1 MAEASTAQGSIAGA
15 EEVHHSSI
23 WPFVIAMAALFG
35 FAGVVFNL
43 LISVFG
49 FVLLWVGVGG
59 WLLQDR
65 HMRFGAP
72 DEPTESFPFT
82 AISIRKLGI
91 WIFLASEVMFF
102 TALIGNSF
110 ALRVRSETLGIG
122 WAAPGQVLNVPLT
135 AINTF
140 ILIASSFT
148 MVEALRAAERGNQ
161 SQLKMFL
168 LATFLLG
175 AIFVGIQAYEY
186 NKLFFGEG
194 LRPWGVDSAQLY
206 ASLHNGESVP
216 LWWHTFGTTFFVQTG
231 FHGAHVT
238 GGVIALGFLTGKA
251 FKGGYTAK
259 DHEGIEL
266 VGLYWHLVDVVWI
279 FLFTI
284 VYLV

>member
-1 MAEASTAQGSIAGA
+1 MHGGGTAG

-23 WPFVIAMAALFG
+23 WPFVIAMAALLG

-43 LISVFG
+43 LISVAG

-59 WLLQDR
+59 WLNQDR
-65 HMRFGAP
+65 HMKFGAP
-72 DEPTESFPFT
+72 DEPTESFPF
-82 AISIRKLGI
+82 ANVSMRKLGI

-102 TALIGNSF
+102 SALIGNSF

-122 WAAPGQVLNVPLT
+122 WAVPGEVLNIPLT

-161 SQLKMFL
+161 SHLKMFL
-168 LATFLLG
+168 LITFLLG
-175 AIFVGIQAYEY
+175 ATFVGIQAYEY
-186 NKLFFGEG
+186 NKLYFEEG
-194 LRPWGVDSAQLY
+194 LRPWGIDSPELY
-206 ASLHNGESVP
+206 ATLHHGEEVP
-216 LWWHTFGTTFFVQTG
+216 GWWKTFGTTFFVQTG

-251 FKGGYTAK
+251 FKGGYSAK

-284 VYLV
+284 VYLL